1 MAELNYQQQ
10 SGQGCLSV
18 CLAYLCGL
26 EPDEAYE
33 RYMMKH
39 GLFGFRDNFA
49 ISMLM
54 AFESYGAQ
62 RYALSVSFGN
72 KEYASQLQRQFSN
85 QHVSIDYASMS
96 ELLVRPAS
104 RPYILYVDNHALGS
118 YYHYPHFVLV
128 LASSAKMMTIF
139 DPWDGAQR
147 RISRTKI
154 IHAVDMLR
162 DHLRICPVAIFS
174 HESPNVM

>member
-1 MAELNYQQQ
+1 MAELKYQQQ

-26 EPDEAYE
+26 EPDAVYE
-33 RYMMKH
+33 RFMMEH
-39 GLFGFRDNFA
+39 GFFGFRDNFA
-49 ISMLM
+49 LSMLT
-54 AFESYGAQ
+54 AFISYRAGKN
-62 RYALSVSFGN
+62 LITISFGN
-72 KEYASQLQRQFSN
+72 KGYANQLHRQFSN
-85 QHVSIDYASMS
+85 QHVSIDYASMP
-96 ELLVRPAS
+96 ELLGRPVS
-104 RPYILYVDNHALGS
+104 RPYVLYVDNHALGS

-154 IHAVDMLR
+154 LRAVNMLQ
-162 DHLRICPVAIFS
+162 DHLRICPMAIFTR
-174 HESPNVM
+174 EPADN